1 MFRPNES
8 VKIEMI
14 VPVEDA
20 LRAMVVL
27 GRTNGSGSGAV
38 YNAIREALDPD
49 RQYYP
54 PACVNREVGTI
65 CYVRIEDEVNNH
77 FFTTHQKKLELR
89 EAEKRLVAAKEYVAQ
104 LKREI
109 GE

>member
-1 MFRPNES
+1 MFKKNDF
-8 VKIEMI
+8 VKIEMV
-14 VPVEDA
+14 VPVEEA
-20 LRAMVVL
+20 LRAMVIL
-27 GRTNGSGSGAV
+27 GRSNGSGSDSV
-38 YNAIREALDPD
+38 YTAIRKTLDPD
-49 RQYYP
+49 HQYHP
-54 PACVNREVGTI
+54 PACINREIGTI

>member
-38 YNAIREALDPD
+38 YNAIRDALDPD
-49 RQYYP
+49 HQYRP

-65 CYVRIEDEVNNH
+65 CYVRIEDEVKNH

-104 LKREI
+104 LKLEI